1 MTCSSVWFTTLS
13 KEIILVEGGWRYWSP
28 SGYCTSRH
36 GMTNWRRGPGSQL
49 RGGNGAFPTRND
61 VWGRVGVSSW
71 HVGDR
76 QLFSCDC
83 LPLKLGDRA
92 NLCILSTGHVVV
104 SGIEIFLA
112 SLQEFLLEEE
122 GTTRSDGR
130 GEPGLEL
137 LLLLGQD
144 LLWVFALL
152 GGRFRPILA
161 YSWTPA
167 VLANPARH
175 HCDRGFKLCQRSNKV
190 ST

>member
-13 KEIILVEGGWRYWSP
+13 KEIILVEGGWRDWSP

-36 GMTNWRRGPGSQL
+36 GMANWRRGPGSQL
-49 RGGNGAFPTRND
+49 RGGNGALPIGND
-61 VWGRVGVSSW
+61 VWGRVGVSGW
-71 HVGDR
+71 HVGDS

-83 LPLKLGDRA
+83 LPLKLWDRA

-112 SLQEFLLEEE
+112 SLKEFLLEEE
-122 GTTRSDGR
+122 GATRSDSR

-137 LLLLGQD
+137 LLFLGQD
-144 LLWVFALL
+144 LLWVFTLL
-152 GGRFRPILA
+152 GRWFLPILA

-175 HCDRGFKLCQRSNKV
+175 RVNAQTRCLLKSD
-190 ST
+190 